1 MPTLSRRFRWT
12 VALLAIA
19 ATTAARAQPVTII
32 IPSLANASQPKDLDY
47 QAGECEVNAAGTS
60 MDCTFQQVFLTV
72 ALFDAETCL
81 ITTNRYSRTFQKAAE
96 NRWISREGPS
106 DECGLVSVATLENAG
121 GTRWS
126 LAMTSTVTDKSS
138 VACRSRPDTTE
149 TLTWQDQRRPL
160 PCRYVQPGYMSR

>member
-1 MPTLSRRFRWT
+1 MPTLSRRLPWT
-12 VALLAIA
+12 MLVLAMA
-19 ATTAARAQPVTII
+19 ASPTGSAQPATII
-32 IPSLANASQPKDLDY
+32 IPALANASQPKDLDY

-81 ITTNRYSRTFQKAAE
+81 ITTNRYSRTFEKAAE
-96 NRWISREGPS
+96 NRWISREGPT
-106 DECGLVSVATLENAG
+106 DECGLVNVATLENAG

-126 LAMTSTVTDKSS
+126 LAMTTTVTEKSS
-138 VACRSRPDTTE
+138 VACRNRTDTTE